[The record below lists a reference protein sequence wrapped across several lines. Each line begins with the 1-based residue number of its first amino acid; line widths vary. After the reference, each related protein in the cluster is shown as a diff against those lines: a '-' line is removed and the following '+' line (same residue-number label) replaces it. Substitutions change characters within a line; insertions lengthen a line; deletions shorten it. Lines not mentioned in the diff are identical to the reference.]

1 MNPENRPESRQ
12 ESEIDWG
19 LLNKSVDTIIQNQLK
34 ERISPNAFSGVYG
47 AEEIKKDNETVERIK
62 ANFLQNPE
70 EAQKKKFADALEIV
84 IEQQISKDEWFGE
97 NAVIAPTSEHDDF
110 INKVD
115 GIVEF
120 YTDGESDD
128 RIALVLDASLGDK
141 SLSTKKKIDIN
152 IRRMLG
158 KNSPAQ
164 VKYFESQT
172 TPYKGRLARIIP
184 IVVGLDGKHSGEL
197 FALFGA
203 VIESKE
209 AERLPEGHLE
219 AKKEELRMHPAQMVF
234 LEQTHEQLTMYERLL
249 ENNPESSYTI
259 EEVQKTRL
267 IIENII
273 ASKKDAG
280 LKGIEDD
287 GVLNIIRFEAAQA
300 GRPS

>member
-34 ERISPNAFSGVYG
+34 ERINPNAFSGVYG

-128 RIALVLDASLGDK
+128 RIALVLDASLGTNH
-141 SLSTKKKIDIN
+141 SLQRK
-152 IRRMLG
+152 
-158 KNSPAQ
+158 
-164 VKYFESQT
+164 
-172 TPYKGRLARIIP
+172 
-184 IVVGLDGKHSGEL
+184 
-197 FALFGA
+197 
-203 VIESKE
+203 
-209 AERLPEGHLE
+209 
-219 AKKEELRMHPAQMVF
+219 
-234 LEQTHEQLTMYERLL
+234 
-249 ENNPESSYTI
+249 
-259 EEVQKTRL
+259 RL
-267 IIENII
+267 I
-273 ASKKDAG
+273 
-280 LKGIEDD
+280 
-287 GVLNIIRFEAAQA
+287 
-300 GRPS
+300 